1 MPNPFW
7 EDMNARNAD
16 LFIWGGDVIYAD
28 TEDMEKMKAMY
39 TEQLANTA
47 YRNFIEELPV
57 MGTWDDH
64 DYGINDG
71 GAAYAKKQQSQQLF
85 LDFIGTPKDAPARSR
100 EGVYASRTFVKAG
113 KTIKIIVLDTRYFRT
128 DLAPSTNPEKRY
140 RKIKRGTILGE
151 TQWEWFKEELAEPTD
166 FTIIMSSI
174 QLLSAQHGFET
185 WGNLPKEVKRFEK
198 ALNKSKAQAVLVLSG
213 DRHISEFSRKK
224 VKGLD
229 YPLIDFTSSGL
240 THSYTE
246 YDGEPN
252 RYRVGNVVSTR
263 SYGMVNI
270 DLESNRIAM
279 KIIGVGGE
287 ILGELQQDY

>member
-1 MPNPFW
+1 
-7 EDMNARNAD
+7 
-16 LFIWGGDVIYAD
+16 
-28 TEDMEKMKAMY
+28 MKVMY

-47 YRNFIEELPV
+47 YRNFIEDLPV

-85 LDFIGTPKDAPARSR
+85 LDFIGTAKDAPARTR

-213 DRHISEFSRKK
+213 DRHISEFSRKN

-279 KIIGVGGE
+279 KIIGVGGK